1 MDKIEKALAKLTAK
15 ERLAVKNILTRLMT
29 GSFDDL
35 DVKKL
40 KDTKNIFRVRKG
52 QIRIIFIKNDG
63 QINILAIERRSDNT
77 YSF

>member
-1 MDKIEKALAKLTAK
+1 MDKIEKTLAKLTIK

-52 QIRIIFIKNDG
+52 QIRIIFIKNDE

-77 YSF
+77 YNF

>member
-15 ERLAVKNILTRLMT
+15 ERLVIKNILTRLMI
-29 GSFDDL
+29 GSFDNL

-40 KDTKNIFRVRKG
+40 KDRSNIFRVRKG
-52 QIRIIFIKNDG
+52 QVRIIFIRNDE

-77 YSF
+77 YNF